1 MLGLSG
7 QRTSS
12 RKHLPEQDESEE
24 VSTNGLRIGRATVQ
38 RRVARRVR
46 GGGCRNVRSVR
57 SEGALCPYPTA
68 KTGGTL
74 HEFPTRSTK
83 LSQYC
88 HGCRAYAKKPLNQ
101 RFHECACGIG
111 PVQRDLYSAF
121 LAAYL
126 DPPDYL
132 PSSAQYQW
140 YWEGADLRLRAAL
153 ERLQQ
158 RAQAGQVL
166 PRNVGITGAGARLPE
181 SLVTNRQGLVSRRGR
196 PKELG

>member
-68 KTGGTL
+68 NTGGTL

-88 HGCRAYAKKPLNQ
+88 HGCKTHAKKSLAQ
-101 RFHECACGIG
+101 RWHQCACGIG
-111 PVQRDLYSAF
+111 PIQRDLYSAF

-132 PSSAQYQW
+132 PSSAQYHR
-140 YWEGADLRLRAAL
+140 YLEGADLRLRAAL
-153 ERLQQ
+153 EPLYQ
-158 RAQAGQVL
+158 RAKEGQVF
-166 PRNVGITGAGARLPE
+166 PRSVGITTPPP
-181 SLVTNRQGLVSRRGR
+181 Q
-196 PKELG
+196 

>member
-1 MLGLSG
+1 MPLVPLQLVARGRR
-7 QRTSS
+7 RTRSPSAGSPMVSCILFSARSS
-12 RKHLPEQDESEE
+12 
-24 VSTNGLRIGRATVQ
+24 STTRFSAAT
-38 RRVARRVR
+38 ARRVR
-46 GGGCRNVRSVR
+46 SSRRSGCCGRPR
-57 SEGALCPYPTA
+57 
-68 KTGGTL
+68 L

-158 RAQAGQVL
+158 RAKEGQVL
-166 PRNVGITGAGARLPE
+166 PRSVGITGAGARLPE
-181 SLVTNRQGLVSRRGR
+181 SLVTNRQGLVSLVGR
-196 PKELG
+196 PEELG